1 MELSERSC
9 SINNSNVI
17 TTAYNPLNTDKV
29 TLFRYYSLS
38 GSLSKDFPNGA
49 FSLSACP
56 TGLDLSRYATAT
68 GMETESEIVKV
79 SEKWGKNHLAV
90 HAPSFLELLQIQLLS
105 PLAMFQ
111 VFCAL
116 LWLLDEYWSYTA
128 WSLVSVIIFETT
140 TVFQRTRTQKMLGTY
155 VRWHIY
161 LHFSS
166 LLYLRYYST
175 PPLSNR
181 FVIYCSLLS
190 SRPLRYLL

>member
-1 MELSERSC
+1 
-9 SINNSNVI
+9 
-17 TTAYNPLNTDKV
+17 
-29 TLFRYYSLS
+29 
-38 GSLSKDFPNGA
+38 
-49 FSLSACP
+49 
-56 TGLDLSRYATAT
+56 
-68 GMETESEIVKV
+68 METESEIVKV

-155 VRWHIY
+155 VRTLAHLSALLVSTLLKLLFHTTLVESLCY
-161 LHFSS
+161 LLFSTFLSSSS
-166 LLYLRYYST
+166 LSSVT
-175 PPLSNR
+175 IFISPLPT
-181 FVIYCSLLS
+181 FSL
-190 SRPLRYLL
+190 P